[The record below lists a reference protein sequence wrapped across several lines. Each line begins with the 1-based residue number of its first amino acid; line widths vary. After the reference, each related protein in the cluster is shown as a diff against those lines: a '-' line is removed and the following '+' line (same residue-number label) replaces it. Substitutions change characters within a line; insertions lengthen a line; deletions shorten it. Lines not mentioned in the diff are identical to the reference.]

1 MDKNKKTIIEKN
13 DLFNKLLDY
22 CLLQEI
28 KDSEELIKMIKNHIK
43 IYEIEKSSLMNKSF
57 FGYLNKETKNKIKI
71 IDDKIYD
78 EYVKLEDELSIIIKL
93 QDSLSNNI

>member
-22 CLLQEI
+22 CLFQEI
-28 KDSEELIKMIKNHIK
+28 KDSEEWIKMIKNRIK